1 MKITEEQQEIG
12 DALFK
17 KLNNLVQ
24 DKELIMQNLDQIDD
38 LISDVLDFLKE
49 CNNENSN

>member
-1 MKITEEQQEIG
+1 MKITEEQQKIG
-12 DALFK
+12 NALFE

-38 LISDVLDFLKE
+38 VISDVLDLLKE